1 VNREVKMDDHIQR
14 DLVGR
19 VLDLHARRT
28 TTMAEDVMHIPAE
41 RYVSDELHAREQ
53 IHLFRRQPVFACLS
67 VDIPAPGDAVT
78 LDVGGVPV
86 VVVRGSDR
94 HVRAF
99 VNVCRHRG
107 ATVVPSATRA
117 LRSMSCPFH
126 GWVYDRD
133 DGHLVG
139 RPRSCEGFAGL
150 DDGCLGL
157 PPLGTG
163 EADGI
168 VAVRVDGPEPVDVEQ
183 WLAGLSPELRG
194 LRYDTLVPYRTETSQ
209 WRCNWKLL
217 LDTFLE
223 SYHVFALH
231 KTSLA
236 SFYLGIASP
245 FDAFGPHNRIV
256 VPQTSILEQADEPP
270 EKWQLLPHAV
280 LQYFVAP
287 NVVVSNLYGYVMTW
301 RFVPRG
307 VAETEVHHRLYTYEA
322 VEDDARRAHYDQ
334 RFDAARSVT
343 GNEDFPA
350 SEGVHRNLASGS
362 LAATVAGRNE
372 PGMVHFHRTIERA
385 MVAGLA
391 TSTTGDLA

>member
-1 VNREVKMDDHIQR
+1 MRIDGGTERE
-14 DLVGR
+14 LVGR

-28 TTMAEDVMHIPAE
+28 TTLADDVLHIPAD
-41 RYVSDELHAREQ
+41 RYVSDHLHEREQ
-53 IHLFRRQPVFACLS
+53 RHLFREQPVFACLS
-67 VDIPAPGDAVT
+67 VDVPAPGDAVT

-94 HVRAF
+94 RVRAY

-107 ATVVPSATRA
+107 ATVVRSSTRA
-117 LRSMSCPFH
+117 LHALSCPFH

-150 DDGCLGL
+150 DDACLGL
-157 PPLGTG
+157 PRLGVG
-163 EADGI
+163 EAGGI
-168 VAVRVDGPEPVDVEQ
+168 VVVRANGAEPVDVEQ
-183 WLAGLSPELRG
+183 WLAGLAREIQG
-194 LRYDTLVPYRTETSQ
+194 LRYDTLHPHRDERSQ
-209 WRCNWKLL
+209 WQCNWKLL

-245 FDAFGPHNRIV
+245 FDAFGPHNRLV
-256 VPQTSILEQADEPP
+256 VPQTSILDQADDPP
-270 EKWQLLPHAV
+270 ETWRLLPHAV
-280 LQYFVAP
+280 LQYFLAP

-307 VAETEVHHRLYTYEA
+307 VDRTEVHHTLYTYDA
-322 VEDDARRAHYDQ
+322 VDTDEQRAHYDQ

-343 GNEDFPA
+343 AEEDFPE
-350 SEGVHRNLASGS
+350 SEAVHRNLASGS
-362 LAATVAGRNE
+362 LAATVAGCNE
-372 PGMVHFHRTIERA
+372 PGMVHFHRMIERA
-385 MVAGLA
+385 TVAGLGTT
-391 TSTTGDLA
+391 TSGELA